1 MKIDVDV
8 ISDACKDC
16 PALKI
21 EQIDLYAKPF
31 NGEKIVYHSYR
42 CESVH
47 KCRMAINMSK
57 QGEKQNE

>member
-1 MKIDVDV
+1 MKIDVET
-8 ISDACKDC
+8 ISDECRNC

-21 EQIDLYAKPF
+21 EQIDLYAKSF
-31 NGEKIVYHSYR
+31 NGEEIVYHRYR

-57 QGEKQNE
+57 QEEHNG